1 MEIRRSGLTVRSGGE
16 RLAARLGSSVRH
28 QRVIM
33 AIQRHAT
40 HVHWNFFLALEEDVE
55 RLARFVDLSGN
66 NATYSIEIA
75 RLLLGACAE
84 TDVVL
89 KQLVCRL
96 EPGCRAEK
104 LGGYFVPLVTRLPN
118 FRKFEATIPRFGV
131 KLRPWSGWRQDRAP
145 LWWSAHNKVKHERHD
160 HFIQA
165 NLKNCLNAVAG
176 LYAATL
182 HLYAEDAEQALLNGQ
197 PRLFGCSPPH
207 NAGSVLAGQGVVLRY
222 QGLRA

>member
-1 MEIRRSGLTVRSGGE
+1 
-16 RLAARLGSSVRH
+16 
-28 QRVIM
+28 M

-75 RLLLGACAE
+75 RLLLSACAE

-89 KQLVCRL
+89 KQLVRQL
-96 EPGCRAEK
+96 EPTNRAEK
-104 LGGYFVPLVTRLPN
+104 LGGYFEPLVSRLPN
-118 FRKFEATIPRFGV
+118 FRKFEATIPRYGV
-131 KLRPWSGWRQDRAP
+131 KLKPWSGWRRDRAP

-160 HFIQA
+160 HFAQA

-182 HLYAEDAEQALLNGQ
+182 HLYAEDAEQALINGQ
-197 PRLFGCSPPH
+197 PKLFGCSAPH
-207 NAGSVLAGQGVVLRY
+207 SAGSVLAGQGIFLRY
-222 QGLRA
+222 QGLCA